1 MDSPQAEQTDQIA
14 KAPRV
19 SALGLAALYAVVAGL
34 WIILSDRLLLV
45 FVNEP
50 ANLAWLQTVK
60 GWGFVAVTAVL
71 LYAERLANERA
82 RRRVDLSLRCQAA
95 ELQQTNQDLQVRTDE
110 LRRANDLL
118 SEAERVAHVGSWSYD
133 IAQDKLTWSD
143 ETFRIFGVAPEEF
156 DGRIET
162 FYRLVYPEDLTFIRE
177 ANQDAITRHVPLD
190 VEHRVIQRDGSP
202 RIVHERGYTVYDDT
216 GRPVRLFGMVQDI
229 TERTHSEEGLRQQG
243 RLAVV
248 GQMAA
253 GIAHDFNNILAVIML
268 YTQMLQLTT
277 QNESQKRYLATIY
290 QQSVHAANL
299 VEQILDFSR
308 RSSMERIPLDIV
320 PFVKE
325 MVKLWQRTLPEHI
338 RIEMVCDAQ
347 SLTVRADP
355 ARLQQALM
363 NIVINARDAMPDGG
377 LLRLEL
383 GAFFLAPG
391 LPSPWSSLPLGAWLR
406 LMVSDTGLGIPAEVM
421 PHLFEPFFTTKPP
434 GKGTGLGLPQVYGI
448 VQQLEGQI
456 QVESVVGE
464 GTQFII
470 YLPLLGQSSAP
481 PMGAAAIHPPHGH
494 GELVLLVEDEDA
506 LREAV
511 KETLTGLGYRVVTAP
526 NGVAALSA
534 YATHGGVFALVLSD
548 LIMPDMGGLELYRE
562 LMQRDPQSRI
572 LLVTGYPHEQEIESA
587 GNLQWIQKPFTMD
600 TLAQRV
606 ADAIYRGPG
615 PMTEQAG

>member
-1 MDSPQAEQTDQIA
+1 MDSSLVEQTDQSPR
-14 KAPRV
+14 APRA
-19 SALGLAALYAVVAGL
+19 SAFGLAALYAVVAGL
-34 WIILSDRLLLV
+34 WIILSDRLLLI
-45 FVNEP
+45 FMDDP
-50 ANLAWLQTVK
+50 TNLAWLQTVK

-71 LYAERLANERA
+71 LYAERLANENA
-82 RRRVDLSLRCQAA
+82 RRRADLALRRRTA
-95 ELQQTNQDLQVRTDE
+95 ELQQANRDLQVHTDV
-110 LRRANDLL
+110 LCRANDLL
-118 SEAERVAHVGSWSYD
+118 TEAERIAHVGSWNYD
-133 IAQDKLTWSD
+133 IAQNKLTWSD
-143 ETFRIFGVAPEEF
+143 ETFRIFGVVPEEF
-156 DGRIET
+156 DGRIEA
-162 FYRLVYPEDLTFIRE
+162 FYRLIHPEDLAGIRE

-190 VEHRVIQRDGSP
+190 IEHRVIQRDGSP

-268 YTQMLQLTT
+268 YTQMLQLTS
-277 QNESQKRYLATIY
+277 QNENEKRHLATIY

-338 RIEMVCDAQ
+338 RIEMICESQ

-363 NIVINARDAMPDGG
+363 NIVINARDAMPNGG

-383 GAFFLAPG
+383 GALLPG
-391 LPSPWSSLPLGAWLR
+391 PNSLPPWPSPPSGAWLR
-406 LMVSDTGLGIPAEVM
+406 LIVSDTGSGIPAEVM

-434 GKGTGLGLPQVYGI
+434 GKGTGLGLSQVYGI

-464 GTQFII
+464 GTQFMI
-470 YLPLLGQSSAP
+470 YLPLLAQSNVQS
-481 PMGAAAIHPPHGH
+481 MGAAPMHPPHGH

-511 KETLTGLGYRVVTAP
+511 KEMLTGLGYHVITAS

-534 YATHGGVFALVLSD
+534 YAAHGGAFALVLSD
-548 LIMPDMGGLELYRE
+548 LIMPDMGGLELHRE
-562 LMQRDPQSRI
+562 LIRLDPQSRI
-572 LLVTGYPHEQEIESA
+572 LLVTGYPREQETEFA
-587 GNLQWIQKPFTMD
+587 ENLQWIQKPFTMD

-606 ADAIYRGPG
+606 ADAIYRDPSFHD
-615 PMTEQAG
+615 